1 MGALDYPSKGN
12 TSTCSAKQQEPEL
25 GGAIPPYPREGNAMQ
40 GHHMLEDD
48 FPRLLASLHKQIDQ
62 EPEIPAE
69 DTEGSTQASNKI
81 QDVYVLV
88 VRERGTREHVDTQE
102 DNALETTLA
111 HAQKTQEEPDLLAY
125 VPCLFG
131 LVVILSCLAFQL
143 YLVFNPPTVTVTM
156 LAKSQ
161 TVSLTGTLQLGRLLN
176 PITVS
181 QSTMAVT
188 TGKGH
193 QDSRQAAGL
202 ITFYNGQFQS
212 VAVPA
217 RTIITA
223 ADGVQIAT
231 DQGALLPAG
240 NPPAYGQTTVSAHA
254 IIPGIKGN
262 IAAYAI
268 SVACCAPSVLAKNTQ
283 SFTGGQDERDFHTVT
298 QSDIDQAATPLNTT
312 LAQSVQGALHGQ
324 VKNSEALQTLPCT
337 PTVQSDHQAG
347 QEAREVKVTVAETCS
362 AVAYNN
368 DALQAQATALLTT
381 RATQQVGAGYTLVG
395 AIHVTLCQ
403 ATVSHTTPTL
413 VFSCQGVWMY
423 GGTNAQQQLIK
434 NLIAG
439 KTKQQA
445 LDALVHLPGIQQARI
460 GDVDDNAK
468 LPRNPGL
475 IHLIIL
481 V

>member
-1 MGALDYPSKGN
+1 
-12 TSTCSAKQQEPEL
+12 
-25 GGAIPPYPREGNAMQ
+25 
-40 GHHMLEDD
+40 
-48 FPRLLASLHKQIDQ
+48 
-62 EPEIPAE
+62 
-69 DTEGSTQASNKI
+69 
-81 QDVYVLV
+81 V
-88 VRERGTREHVDTQE
+88 
-102 DNALETTLA
+102 
-111 HAQKTQEEPDLLAY
+111 
-125 VPCLFG
+125 
-131 LVVILSCLAFQL
+131 
-143 YLVFNPPTVTVTM
+143 TVTV

-161 TVSLTGTLQLGRLLN
+161 TVSLTGMLQLGRLLN
-176 PITVS
+176 PIIAS
-181 QSTMAVT
+181 QSTMATT

-193 QDSRQAAGL
+193 QDSKQAAGL

-217 RTIITA
+217 GTILTA
-223 ADGVQIAT
+223 SDGVQITT
-231 DQGALLPAG
+231 DKSALLPAG

-254 IIPGIKGN
+254 IIPGRGGN
-262 IAAYAI
+262 IAAYTVSI
-268 SVACCAPSVLAKNTQ
+268 ACCAPSVLAKNTQ
-283 SFTGGQDERDFHTVT
+283 GFIGGQDERDFHTVT
-298 QSDIDQAATPLNTT
+298 QSDIDHAATPMKPI
-312 LAQSVQGALHGQ
+312 LAQSVSGALHGQ
-324 VKNSEALQTLPCT
+324 LTNSEALKTLPCA
-337 PTVQSDHQAG
+337 PTVQSDHQEG

-368 DALQAQATALLTT
+368 AALQAQATALLTT

-395 AIHVTLCQ
+395 AIHVTLRQ

-423 GGTNAQQQLIK
+423 GRTNAQQQLIK

-445 LDALVHLPGIQQARI
+445 LDALAHLPGIQRARI